1 MSYDLYFY
9 KKKKAHL
16 PKEQII
22 EYLNH
27 NLIST
32 SESDT
37 QWFVENENTE
47 TYFSIDWN
55 EPATE
60 EEDIELFESF
70 SDFDY
75 THFTFNLNFLRPDF
89 FGQFAFGFVDR
100 FIGDF
105 DLYVL
110 NPQSSIDAENPY
122 KANNDD
128 LYKNWAAI
136 NAAHSERL
144 FKEYELEYYPIE
156 RSNDFYNFNIN
167 RDSLQELLG
176 ENYYVPKLYL
186 FKTKADG
193 RVITLATWTEHI
205 PNVFPPADYYLLT
218 KNYKKLFKKVEET
231 GLISAAT
238 LNNRFAHLLDDF
250 EFKDC
255 KIIHPHKAS
264 KAKDIFNSTKLEFTL
279 KDFAE
284 RLPIEKVVN
293 IGPCE

>member
-9 KKKKAHL
+9 KKKATHL
-16 PKEQII
+16 PEEKII
-22 EYLNH
+22 DYLNN

-37 QWFVENENTE
+37 QWFVENEDTE
-47 TYFSIDWN
+47 TYFSIDWD
-55 EPATE
+55 EPAIE
-60 EEDIELFESF
+60 EEDIDLFESF

-89 FGQFAFGFVDR
+89 FGQSAFGFVDR
-100 FIGDF
+100 FIRDF

-110 NPQSSIDAENPY
+110 NPQSSIDADNPY
-122 KANNDD
+122 KPNHGD
-128 LYKNWAAI
+128 LYENWAAI
-136 NAAHSERL
+136 NATHSERL
-144 FKEYELEYYPIE
+144 FKEYELEYYPIDK
-156 RSNDFYNFNIN
+156 SNDFYNFNLN
-167 RDSLQELLG
+167 RESIQESLG

-193 RVITLATWTEHI
+193 KVITLATWTEHI

-218 KNYKKLFKKVEET
+218 KNYKKLFKKVEES
-231 GLISAAT
+231 GLISAQN
-238 LNNRFAHLLDDF
+238 LNNRFGHLLEDF

-255 KIIHPHKAS
+255 KIIHPEQAS
-264 KAKDIFNSTKLEFTL
+264 KAKDIFNLTKFEYTL
-279 KDFAE
+279 KEFAE

-293 IGPCE
+293 VTPTE